1 MSDNTNFVK
10 KTILST
16 ESQSIQ
22 PTYNKDKH
30 LIIITGPTAI
40 GKTALSIDLAKKY
53 NCPILSFDSRQFFKE
68 MSIGTAKPDED
79 ELSQAEHY
87 FIDSHS
93 IEQNY
98 TSGKFEL
105 EALTQ
110 LDEIFKTHD
119 TCVAV
124 GGSGL
129 YIHALVY
136 GIDEMPS
143 DLTIREKYIQIHLKE
158 GLKPLQDYLDAEDP
172 DVFNFIDRQNHAR
185 MIRAIEVIELSGRK
199 FTSFRKNQRKDR
211 NFTPIWLGLEMDR
224 ETLYDRINLRV
235 DLMLKN
241 GLEEEVRSLIR
252 YKDHSALKTVGY
264 SEFFSYFDNQID
276 FEECVRLI
284 KRNSRRYA
292 KKQFTW
298 FKKNEDIKWFT
309 PLKKDEIYK
318 YIFDKLEGN

>member
-1 MSDNTNFVK
+1 MSDT
-10 KTILST
+10 
-16 ESQSIQ
+16 
-22 PTYNKDKH
+22 PTYNNNKR

-40 GKTALSIDLAKKY
+40 GKTSLSIDLANKY

-68 MSIGTAKPDED
+68 MSIGTAKPDTS
-79 ELSQAEHY
+79 ELAQAEHH

-93 IEQNY
+93 INQNY
-98 TSGKFEL
+98 TSGKFEI
-105 EALTQ
+105 EALVE
-110 LDEIFKTHD
+110 LDEIFKNHD
-119 TCVAV
+119 TCIAV

-143 DLTIREKYIQIHLKE
+143 DLTIREKYNQVHLKE
-158 GLKPLQDYLDAEDP
+158 GLKPLQDYLDSHDP

-199 FTSFRKNQRKDR
+199 FTSFRKNQKKDR

-224 ETLYDRINLRV
+224 EELYDRINLRV
-235 DLMLKN
+235 DLMLQN
-241 GLEEEVRSLIR
+241 GLEDEVKSLIHF
-252 YKDHSALKTVGY
+252 KDHSALKTVGY
-264 SEFFSYFDNQID
+264 SEFFSYFDGKID
-276 FEECVRLI
+276 FEECIRLI

-309 PLKKDEIYK
+309 PSQKEDIYEYLHSK
-318 YIFDKLEGN
+318 TMDLS